1 MTDSKMAKWI
11 SKNWKSIWGHGT
23 YLCAKDGQEAESGF
37 YVVVPLVMIVEE
49 LGVSR
54 DYLMYG
60 EDE

>member
-23 YLCAKDGQEAESGF
+23 YLEGESGF
-37 YVVVPLVMIVEE
+37 YVVVPLDMIVEE

-60 EDE
+60 VDE